1 MNLKESGSPI
11 YDSKD
16 LEVNIDIKAKVKII
30 YLLVA
35 PETFE
40 TPEID
45 FDVISSPISV
55 PFDLFSQQRAK
66 LWVDWFWF
74 LFLNQEGKLSKEETD
89 GFADSGEPVCY
100 IFPTTAFDCEWWLIH
115 DITVMQTDPTENM
128 DYTGSVW
135 IH

>member
-1 MNLKESGSPI
+1 M
-11 YDSKD
+11 
-16 LEVNIDIKAKVKII
+16 EVNIDIKAKVKII

-35 PETFE
+35 LETFE

-66 LWVDWFWF
+66 LWVDWFLLF
-74 LFLNQEGKLSKEETD
+74 LLNQEGKLRKEETD
-89 GFADSGEPVCY
+89 GFSDSGEPVCY
-100 IFPTTAFDCEWWLIH
+100 IFSTTDFDCEWWLIH

>member
-1 MNLKESGSPI
+1 MNPKESGSPI

-35 PETFE
+35 LETFE

-66 LWVDWFWF
+66 L
-74 LFLNQEGKLSKEETD
+74 
-89 GFADSGEPVCY
+89 
-100 IFPTTAFDCEWWLIH
+100 
-115 DITVMQTDPTENM
+115 
-128 DYTGSVW
+128 
-135 IH
+135 

>member
-1 MNLKESGSPI
+1 M
-11 YDSKD
+11 
-16 LEVNIDIKAKVKII
+16 EVNIDIKAKVKII

-35 PETFE
+35 LETFE

-66 LWVDWFWF
+66 LWVDWFLLF
-74 LFLNQEGKLSKEETD
+74 LLNQEGKLSKEETD
-89 GFADSGEPVCY
+89 GFADSGKPVWY
-100 IFPTTAFDCEWWLIH
+100 IFLTTAFDWEWWLIH
-115 DITVMQTDPTENM
+115 DIIVMQTDPTQNM